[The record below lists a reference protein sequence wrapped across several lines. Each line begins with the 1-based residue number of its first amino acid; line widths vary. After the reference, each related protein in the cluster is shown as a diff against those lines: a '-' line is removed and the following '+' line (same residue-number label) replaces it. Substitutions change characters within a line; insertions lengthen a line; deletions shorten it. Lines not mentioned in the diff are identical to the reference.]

1 MSKRKKILGADLFCG
16 AGGTSQ
22 GLLMAANQM
31 KADLELLAINHW
43 QVAIDT
49 HSLNHPEAQNL
60 CTGVDV
66 VDPLKLVPGGRLD
79 ILCASPECT
88 HHSVARG
95 GKPMNDQSRASAWHI
110 LRWAQVLYIDNLIIE
125 NVPEF
130 QSWGPLGANGRPMKS
145 KRGELFQLFVA
156 NLKGLGYKVDYRILN
171 CADYGAPT
179 TRRRLFLI
187 ARRGNK
193 KIVWPEP
200 THVPPVAKGAS
211 LPMFAE
217 TRLPWRTAREIIDWS
232 RESKDIFDRKK
243 PLAPNTLRRISAGM
257 LKFNGIKI
265 DLEKCVRE
273 GLRPYLVVLRG
284 TSSVASVDDPLPTVT
299 NSGAHYGL
307 VQPFLLPHRAKDG
320 QHDVDEPFRT
330 VTATSSDFA
339 IVEPFTMQIDQTGGN
354 GTVRSVD
361 SPLGTVVT
369 KANTCV
375 VEPFILG
382 QQSGSA
388 PRGIAEPVPT
398 IATGGAIGITE
409 PFLAHFRG
417 NHAGK
422 EDGNGRHSTL
432 DQPLPTQ
439 DTSNRFALAEPFV
452 VPQFSGADARSVSE
466 PLGTVTTTSRGV
478 GLAEGF
484 LVPNFGEREG
494 QTPRTH
500 SLDDPAPAVTSH
512 GAGALVQPFLAA
524 AGGTE
529 GQGRNPQS
537 VDAPLG
543 AVLTNDRR
551 AVCEPFLATVT
562 HQGGD
567 RVRSVDMPMA
577 TVTRSM
583 GDGVAQ
589 PYLVEY
595 YGQGGAESV
604 DEPMPTVV
612 TKDRFGLTLPQWIKE
627 GDLVYR
633 LEIRFRMLQP
643 RELARAQGFD
653 DDYQFSGN
661 REAVV
666 KQIGNAVPPP
676 MAAAL
681 CGAVLA

>member
-22 GLLMAANQM
+22 GLLMAANHIQ
-31 KADLELLAINHW
+31 ADLELLAINHW

-49 HSLNHPEAQNL
+49 HTLNHPEAQNL
-60 CTGVDV
+60 CTGVDI

-145 KRGELFQLFVA
+145 KRGELFQLFTA
-156 NLKGLGYKVDYRILN
+156 NLKGLGYKVDYRVLN

-200 THVPPVAKGAS
+200 THIAPAAAKS
-211 LPMFAE
+211 SMPLFAE
-217 TRLPWRTAREIIDWS
+217 TRPAWRTAREIIDWS
-232 RESKDIFDRKK
+232 RPSKDIFDRKK
-243 PLAPNTLRRISAGM
+243 PLAPNTLRRIAAGM

-284 TSSVASVDDPLPTVT
+284 TSNVASVDDPLPTVT

-361 SPLGTVVT
+361 APLGTVVT

-388 PRGIAEPVPT
+388 ARGMEEPVPT
-398 IATGGAIGITE
+398 VATDGAIALTE
-409 PFLAHFRG
+409 PFMV
-417 NHAGK
+417 N
-422 EDGNGRHSTL
+422 
-432 DQPLPTQ
+432 
-439 DTSNRFALAEPFV
+439 
-452 VPQFSGADARSVSE
+452 
-466 PLGTVTTTSRGV
+466 
-478 GLAEGF
+478 
-484 LVPNFGEREG
+484 PNFGERDG
-494 QTPRTH
+494 QAPRVR
-500 SLDDPAPAVTSH
+500 SVDQPAPAVTSA
-512 GAGALVQPFLAA
+512 GAGGVVQPFLAA

-583 GDGVAQ
+583 GDGVAE
-589 PYLVEY
+589 PFLSCY
-595 YGQGGAESV
+595 YGTNNLSDV
-604 DEPMPTVV
+604 DSPVPTVV
-612 TKDRFGLTLPQWIKE
+612 TKDRFGLSLPQWIKE

-653 DDYQFSGN
+653 DDYQFTGN

>member
-130 QSWGPLGANGRPMKS
+130 QSWGPLGANGRPMVS
-145 KRGELFQLFVA
+145 KRGELFQQFIA
-156 NLKGLGYKVDYRILN
+156 NLKALGYKVEYRVLN

-200 THVPPVAKGAS
+200 THVPPAEAKDSMS
-211 LPMFAE
+211 LFTE
-217 TRLPWRTAREIIDWS
+217 TRPSWRTAREIIDWS

-243 PLAPNTLRRISAGM
+243 PLAPNTLRRIAAGM

-284 TSSVASVDDPLPTVT
+284 TGTTASVDDPLQTVT
-299 NSGAHYGL
+299 ANGNHYGL

-339 IVEPFTMQIDQTGGN
+339 LVEPFTMQIDQAGGD
-354 GTVRSVD
+354 GVVRSVD
-361 SPLGTVVT
+361 APLGTVVT

-375 VEPFILG
+375 VEPLIELMSEPSLPADEMFVCSACDEQTYAGHWPTCSWCGAENAEPAISNDPRLQPGAAFLLG

-388 PRGIAEPVPT
+388 PRSVNDPT
-398 IATGGAIGITE
+398 PTVATDGAIG
-409 PFLAHFRG
+409 
-417 NHAGK
+417 
-422 EDGNGRHSTL
+422 
-432 DQPLPTQ
+432 
-439 DTSNRFALAEPFV
+439 LAEPFMV
-452 VPQFSGADARSVSE
+452 N
-466 PLGTVTTTSRGV
+466 
-478 GLAEGF
+478 
-484 LVPNFGEREG
+484 PNFGEREG
-494 QTPRTH
+494 QAPRVR
-500 SLDDPAPAVTSH
+500 SVDQPCPAVTSA
-512 GAGALVQPFLAA
+512 GAGGVVQPFLSA
-524 AGGTE
+524 AGGAE

-537 VDAPLG
+537 VDSPLG
-543 AVLTNDRR
+543 AVLTIRAAIASAPSICRWRR
-551 AVCEPFLATVT
+551 
-562 HQGGD
+562 
-567 RVRSVDMPMA
+567 
-577 TVTRSM
+577 
-583 GDGVAQ
+583 
-589 PYLVEY
+589 
-595 YGQGGAESV
+595 
-604 DEPMPTVV
+604 
-612 TKDRFGLTLPQWIKE
+612 
-627 GDLVYR
+627 
-633 LEIRFRMLQP
+633 
-643 RELARAQGFD
+643 
-653 DDYQFSGN
+653 
-661 REAVV
+661 
-666 KQIGNAVPPP
+666 
-676 MAAAL
+676 
-681 CGAVLA
+681 

>member
-1 MSKRKKILGADLFCG
+1 VPHVRRETKEWTGMSKRKKILGADLFCG

-22 GLLMAANQM
+22 GLLMAANHM

-49 HSLNHPEAQNL
+49 HALNHPEAQNL

-130 QSWGPLGANGRPMKS
+130 QSWGPLGANGRPMAS
-145 KRGELFQLFVA
+145 KRGELFQQFISS
-156 NLKGLGYKVDYRILN
+156 LKALGYKVDYRVLN

-200 THVPPVAKGAS
+200 THVAPVAAKAS
-211 LPMFAE
+211 MSLFAE
-217 TRLPWRTAREIIDWS
+217 TRPNWRTAREIIDWS
-232 RESKDIFDRKK
+232 RPSKDIFDRKK

-257 LKFNGIKI
+257 LKFNGIRI

-284 TSSVASVDDPLPTVT
+284 TSNVASVDDPLPTVT

-330 VTATSSDFA
+330 VTATSSDFSL
-339 IVEPFTMQIDQTGGN
+339 VEPFTMQIDQTGGN

-361 SPLGTVVT
+361 APLGTVVT

-388 PRGIAEPVPT
+388 PRGMGEPTPT
-398 IATGGAIGITE
+398 VATDGAIGLTE
-409 PFLAHFRG
+409 PFLV
-417 NHAGK
+417 N
-422 EDGNGRHSTL
+422 
-432 DQPLPTQ
+432 
-439 DTSNRFALAEPFV
+439 
-452 VPQFSGADARSVSE
+452 
-466 PLGTVTTTSRGV
+466 
-478 GLAEGF
+478 
-484 LVPNFGEREG
+484 PNFGERKG
-494 QTPRTH
+494 QSPRMR
-500 SLDDPAPAVTSH
+500 SIDQPAPAVTSA
-512 GAGALVQPFLAA
+512 GAGGVVQPFLAA

-529 GQGRNPQS
+529 GQGRNPKS

-595 YGQGGAESV
+595 YGQGDAQSV

-612 TKDRFGLTLPQWIKE
+612 CKDRFGLSLPQWIKE

-643 RELARAQGFD
+643 RELARAQGFE